1 MFLLAVMAMM
11 TLAVQ
16 ADEEEFVVTS
26 GDFKVV
32 MQPGK
37 IGRVEVDFTKAKV
50 GNLSTMEITDQSF
63 IDYLEANDQK
73 VFKKWSEY
81 QEEGEETFMDRWN
94 DAKKK
99 VIKLTKKDTPD
110 YIIKIN
116 ATQLDP
122 GNSGA
127 ATWSWNKRGGGII
140 ISGTLEV
147 LDAAGNSV
155 CKMNI
160 NRYRGFSTRGL
171 DIKIPTFHRLGE
183 ATEKAP
189 LLLLHGGPGS
199 THNYFEVLDCIAET
213 GRQVISYDQIG
224 CGNSYLDG
232 HPELWTQKTWIDE
245 LIAIREYLHLDNV
258 HLLGQSWGAMQAI
271 AYVIDH
277 QPQGIKSLILSSGH
291 ASSSLWASEQHRLI
305 KYLSAEDH
313 QQKIKKRSVV
323 QKPLANGMILPI
335 CGPTIITLNSMSSVW
350 MNTRPSVSNVPNV
363 LALRLTSM
371 AGGLTNISRLV
382 V

>member
-1 MFLLAVMAMM
+1 MKKTFLLAVMAMM

-116 ATQLDP
+116 AAQLDP

-147 LDAAGNSV
+147 IDAAGNSV

-171 DIKIPTFHRLGE
+171 DIKIPTFHRR
-183 ATEKAP
+183 T
-189 LLLLHGGPGS
+189 
-199 THNYFEVLDCIAET
+199 VLF
-213 GRQVISYDQIG
+213 
-224 CGNSYLDG
+224 
-232 HPELWTQKTWIDE
+232 H
-245 LIAIREYLHLDNV
+245 
-258 HLLGQSWGAMQAI
+258 
-271 AYVIDH
+271 
-277 QPQGIKSLILSSGH
+277 KSLAKDL
-291 ASSSLWASEQHRLI
+291 LEFLFDNN
-305 KYLSAEDH
+305 K
-313 QQKIKKRSVV
+313 
-323 QKPLANGMILPI
+323 
-335 CGPTIITLNSMSSVW
+335 
-350 MNTRPSVSNVPNV
+350 
-363 LALRLTSM
+363 
-371 AGGLTNISRLV
+371 
-382 V
+382 

>member
-110 YIIKIN
+110 YI
-116 ATQLDP
+116 
-122 GNSGA
+122 
-127 ATWSWNKRGGGII
+127 KRGGGII

-147 LDAAGNSV
+147 IDAAGNSV

-171 DIKIPTFHRLGE
+171 DIKIPTFHRR
-183 ATEKAP
+183 T
-189 LLLLHGGPGS
+189 
-199 THNYFEVLDCIAET
+199 VLF
-213 GRQVISYDQIG
+213 
-224 CGNSYLDG
+224 
-232 HPELWTQKTWIDE
+232 H
-245 LIAIREYLHLDNV
+245 
-258 HLLGQSWGAMQAI
+258 
-271 AYVIDH
+271 
-277 QPQGIKSLILSSGH
+277 KSLAKDL
-291 ASSSLWASEQHRLI
+291 LEFLF
-305 KYLSAEDH
+305 DD
-313 QQKIKKRSVV
+313 
-323 QKPLANGMILPI
+323 
-335 CGPTIITLNSMSSVW
+335 
-350 MNTRPSVSNVPNV
+350 
-363 LALRLTSM
+363 
-371 AGGLTNISRLV
+371 
-382 V
+382 

>member
-99 VIKLTKKDTPD
+99 VIKLTKKGTPD

-116 ATQLDP
+116 ATRLDP

-127 ATWSWNKRGGGII
+127 ATWSWNKRDGGII

-147 LDAAGNSV
+147 LDASGSSV

-160 NRYRGFSTRGL
+160 NRYRGASSRNI
-171 DIKIPTFHRLGE
+171 DIKVPTFHRR
-183 ATEKAP
+183 T
-189 LLLLHGGPGS
+189 LLFH
-199 THNYFEVLDCIAET
+199 
-213 GRQVISYDQIG
+213 
-224 CGNSYLDG
+224 
-232 HPELWTQKTWIDE
+232 
-245 LIAIREYLHLDNV
+245 
-258 HLLGQSWGAMQAI
+258 
-271 AYVIDH
+271 
-277 QPQGIKSLILSSGH
+277 KSLAKDL
-291 ASSSLWASEQHRLI
+291 LEFLLD
-305 KYLSAEDH
+305 K
-313 QQKIKKRSVV
+313 
-323 QKPLANGMILPI
+323 
-335 CGPTIITLNSMSSVW
+335 
-350 MNTRPSVSNVPNV
+350 
-363 LALRLTSM
+363 
-371 AGGLTNISRLV
+371 
-382 V
+382 

>member
-99 VIKLTKKDTPD
+99 VIKLTKKGTPD

-116 ATQLDP
+116 ATRLDP

-127 ATWSWNKRGGGII
+127 ATWSWNKRDGGII

-171 DIKIPTFHRLGE
+171 DIKIPTFHRR
-183 ATEKAP
+183 T
-189 LLLLHGGPGS
+189 
-199 THNYFEVLDCIAET
+199 VLF
-213 GRQVISYDQIG
+213 
-224 CGNSYLDG
+224 
-232 HPELWTQKTWIDE
+232 H
-245 LIAIREYLHLDNV
+245 
-258 HLLGQSWGAMQAI
+258 
-271 AYVIDH
+271 
-277 QPQGIKSLILSSGH
+277 KSLAKDL
-291 ASSSLWASEQHRLI
+291 LEFLF
-305 KYLSAEDH
+305 DD
-313 QQKIKKRSVV
+313 
-323 QKPLANGMILPI
+323 
-335 CGPTIITLNSMSSVW
+335 
-350 MNTRPSVSNVPNV
+350 
-363 LALRLTSM
+363 
-371 AGGLTNISRLV
+371 
-382 V
+382 

>member
-1 MFLLAVMAMM
+1 MKKMFLLAVMAMM

-171 DIKIPTFHRLGE
+171 DIKIPTFHRR
-183 ATEKAP
+183 T
-189 LLLLHGGPGS
+189 
-199 THNYFEVLDCIAET
+199 VLF
-213 GRQVISYDQIG
+213 
-224 CGNSYLDG
+224 
-232 HPELWTQKTWIDE
+232 H
-245 LIAIREYLHLDNV
+245 
-258 HLLGQSWGAMQAI
+258 
-271 AYVIDH
+271 
-277 QPQGIKSLILSSGH
+277 KSLAKDL
-291 ASSSLWASEQHRLI
+291 LEFLFDNN
-305 KYLSAEDH
+305 K
-313 QQKIKKRSVV
+313 
-323 QKPLANGMILPI
+323 
-335 CGPTIITLNSMSSVW
+335 
-350 MNTRPSVSNVPNV
+350 
-363 LALRLTSM
+363 
-371 AGGLTNISRLV
+371 
-382 V
+382 

>member
-1 MFLLAVMAMM
+1 MKKMFLLAVMAMM

-116 ATQLDP
+116 AAQLDP

-147 LDAAGNSV
+147 IDAAGNSV

-171 DIKIPTFHRLGE
+171 DIKIPTFHRR
-183 ATEKAP
+183 T
-189 LLLLHGGPGS
+189 
-199 THNYFEVLDCIAET
+199 VLF
-213 GRQVISYDQIG
+213 
-224 CGNSYLDG
+224 
-232 HPELWTQKTWIDE
+232 H
-245 LIAIREYLHLDNV
+245 
-258 HLLGQSWGAMQAI
+258 
-271 AYVIDH
+271 
-277 QPQGIKSLILSSGH
+277 KSLAKDL
-291 ASSSLWASEQHRLI
+291 LEFLF
-305 KYLSAEDH
+305 DD
-313 QQKIKKRSVV
+313 
-323 QKPLANGMILPI
+323 
-335 CGPTIITLNSMSSVW
+335 
-350 MNTRPSVSNVPNV
+350 
-363 LALRLTSM
+363 
-371 AGGLTNISRLV
+371 
-382 V
+382 

>member
-99 VIKLTKKDTPD
+99 VIKLTKKGTPD

-116 ATQLDP
+116 ATRLDP

-127 ATWSWNKRGGGII
+127 ATWSWNKRDGGII

-171 DIKIPTFHRLGE
+171 DIKIPTFHR
-183 ATEKAP
+183 P
-189 LLLLHGGPGS
+189 PHGTLPQES
-199 THNYFEVLDCIAET
+199 
-213 GRQVISYDQIG
+213 
-224 CGNSYLDG
+224 
-232 HPELWTQKTWIDE
+232 
-245 LIAIREYLHLDNV
+245 
-258 HLLGQSWGAMQAI
+258 GQ
-271 AYVIDH
+271 
-277 QPQGIKSLILSSGH
+277 
-291 ASSSLWASEQHRLI
+291 
-305 KYLSAEDH
+305 
-313 QQKIKKRSVV
+313 RSV
-323 QKPLANGMILPI
+323 GIPI
-335 CGPTIITLNSMSSVW
+335 
-350 MNTRPSVSNVPNV
+350 
-363 LALRLTSM
+363 
-371 AGGLTNISRLV
+371 
-382 V
+382 

>member
-116 ATQLDP
+116 AAQLDP

-147 LDAAGNSV
+147 IDAAGNSL

-171 DIKIPTFHRLGE
+171 DIKIPTFHRR
-183 ATEKAP
+183 T
-189 LLLLHGGPGS
+189 
-199 THNYFEVLDCIAET
+199 VLF
-213 GRQVISYDQIG
+213 
-224 CGNSYLDG
+224 
-232 HPELWTQKTWIDE
+232 H
-245 LIAIREYLHLDNV
+245 
-258 HLLGQSWGAMQAI
+258 
-271 AYVIDH
+271 
-277 QPQGIKSLILSSGH
+277 KSLAKDL
-291 ASSSLWASEQHRLI
+291 LEFLFDNN
-305 KYLSAEDH
+305 K
-313 QQKIKKRSVV
+313 
-323 QKPLANGMILPI
+323 
-335 CGPTIITLNSMSSVW
+335 
-350 MNTRPSVSNVPNV
+350 
-363 LALRLTSM
+363 
-371 AGGLTNISRLV
+371 
-382 V
+382 